1 VENAWDPHSIVHLPH
16 EFQVHA
22 SPSSNFNDVLFTVEV
37 EIVDEWVALENRGL
51 HFTRDK
57 AHRSLEGYS

>member
-1 VENAWDPHSIVHLPH
+1 VYSVASIDKD
-16 EFQVHA
+16 
-22 SPSSNFNDVLFTVEV
+22 FNDVLFTVEV

-57 AHRSLEGYS
+57 AHRSLEGYG